1 MQTKSTIAPAGQA
14 LEDEPYHTLVM
25 ILTGAVLALSL
36 ISLYEAPTIPR
47 LIQHATFA
55 GWMILFIW
63 NLVTLVSV
71 WEQLNAQ
78 LNNE

>member
-1 MQTKSTIAPAGQA
+1 MQIKSAIVRAGQT
-14 LEDEPYHTLVM
+14 LEEEPYHTLVM

-36 ISLYEAPTIPR
+36 VSLYEAPTIPR
-47 LIQHATFA
+47 PIQHATFA
-55 GWMILFIW
+55 GWRILFIW

-71 WEQLNAQ
+71 WEQLNAR